1 MFKIIVKDLN
11 LFGYHGVKESEK
23 RNGQNFC
30 FNIKILFNKNSFL
43 NNDNLENTLNYSE
56 VIELLKD
63 INSNQRFNL
72 LETLSQ
78 VVANKIIEM
87 SSLIEKVTVKI
98 EKTSPPIKE
107 NIESVGV
114 EYSLGRE
121 NIESGEKGKLKSGKV
136 ESRKVKDG
144 EVNVYMSL
152 GSNIGNKEDNLRK
165 AVDLIGSSPNIDIL
179 KVSSIYETEPMYF
192 KDQDYFYNIVL
203 QARVNGKISPFGMI
217 GFLKGIE
224 YDMGR
229 KRVENKYGPRII
241 DIDLLY
247 YGEISIESDFLI
259 LPHPGIEERK
269 FVLVPLSEIDPE
281 LRIKRKN
288 IKKFIEEA
296 NLSEKINL
304 VKNW

>member
-1 MFKIIVKDLN
+1 MFKIIIKNLN

-23 RNGQNFC
+23 RDGQNFC
-30 FNIKILFNKNSFL
+30 FNIKILLNKNSFL

-87 SSLIEKVTVKI
+87 SLLIEKVTVKI

-107 NIESVGV
+107 NLESVGV
-114 EYSLGRE
+114 EYILDRKSL
-121 NIESGEKGKLKSGKV
+121 ESGGEVKLEGSK
-136 ESRKVKDG
+136 
-144 EVNVYMSL
+144 VNVYMSL
-152 GSNIGNKEDNLRK
+152 GSNVGNRESNLRK
-165 AVDLIGSSPNIDIL
+165 AVNLIGRSPNISML
-179 KVSSIYETEPMYF
+179 KVSSIYETEPMYI
-192 KDQDYFYNIVL
+192 KDQDSFYNIVL
-203 QARVNGKISPFGMI
+203 NARIDGEISPFEIM

-224 YDMGR
+224 FGFGR
-229 KRVENKYGPRII
+229 KMTKKRYGPRVI

-247 YGEISIESDFLI
+247 YGEMSIESDFLT

-281 LRIKRKN
+281 LGIKGKN

-296 NLSEKINL
+296 NLSEKVDLI
-304 VKNW
+304 KNW